1 LRLNRPALQKLRA
14 ARRKLSKS
22 SAFIAH
28 GVSEL
33 LSVGIDVVDKRHRS
47 SFLRFQ
53 RALERDYQRTVTS
66 VRKLIETA
74 ARSELLDV
82 EPDRQ
87 RELAARREY
96 LRSVGQSIPGY
107 SPFRG

>member
-1 LRLNRPALQKLRA
+1 MSHRSRASRSPRGSRCTSWWRYSTSALLRSNAGSPPGQFNIQFLRLNRPALQKLRA

-66 VRKLIETA
+66 V
-74 ARSELLDV
+74 
-82 EPDRQ
+82 
-87 RELAARREY
+87 
-96 LRSVGQSIPGY
+96 
-107 SPFRG
+107 

>member
-1 LRLNRPALQKLRA
+1 
-14 ARRKLSKS
+14 
-22 SAFIAH
+22 
-28 GVSEL
+28 
-33 LSVGIDVVDKRHRS
+33 VVDKRHRS

-53 RALERDYQRTVTS
+53 HALERDYQRTVTS
-66 VRKLIETA
+66 VRKLIEAA

-96 LRSVGQSIPGY
+96 LRSVGAVDPRLFAV
-107 SPFRG
+107 PRARVPRRGGKRGKKGGRT